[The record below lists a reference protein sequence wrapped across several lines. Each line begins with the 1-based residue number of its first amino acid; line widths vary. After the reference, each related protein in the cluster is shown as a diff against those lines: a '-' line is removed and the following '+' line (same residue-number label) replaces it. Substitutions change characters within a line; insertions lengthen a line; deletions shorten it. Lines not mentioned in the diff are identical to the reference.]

1 MLSPPHAEVV
11 LMRTVLVSRQYTTE
25 ITEEVVKVVIPHFGL
40 NVEISVPTIF
50 PGCSFDAI
58 GLKIGGDV
66 VRMVRHLVTFREVD
80 PCRKSVVPRIVKVV
94 HTYYG
99 KDDIAGDDDLVTV
112 PNAIVVRP
120 LLVAK

>member
-1 MLSPPHAEVV
+1 MPPRAEVV
-11 LMRTVLVSRQYTTE
+11 LMAVAFEYAAEVTQ
-25 ITEEVVKVVIPHFGL
+25 EVVKVVIALFGL

-66 VRMVRHLVTFREVD
+66 VRMVRHLVASREVN
-80 PCRKSVVPRIVKVV
+80 PCRKSVVPRILKVV
-94 HTYYG
+94 PTNYG
-99 KDDIAGDDDLVTV
+99 KDDIAGDDDLVAI

-120 LLVAK
+120 FLVAK

>member
-1 MLSPPHAEVV
+1 MLMPPRAEVV
-11 LMRTVLVSRQYTTE
+11 LMPVAFEYATE
-25 ITEEVVKVVIPHFGL
+25 VTKEVVKVVIALFGL

-80 PCRKSVVPRIVKVV
+80 PCRKSVVPRILKVV
-94 HTYYG
+94 PTNYG
-99 KDDIAGDDDLVTV
+99 KDDIAGDDDLVAI